1 MKVVL
6 ESLQMLLCWLTL
18 MLVFSCS
25 VIWDDLIDSL
35 NNANWIQEEPKK
47 VCFNYDLFLNLEGNP
62 PVNHLRCE
70 KLTFNNPTRDFRR
83 KLVKAGGVSAALWEM
98 ELFVAQFSQ
107 ENCPFLV
114 NVLLF
119 FIHSVHIRSWW
130 SQRGQRW
137 SPDPARITPCF
148 QPSHSLLFLTLRRA
162 RLHKDQR
169 FEK

>member
-1 MKVVL
+1 
-6 ESLQMLLCWLTL
+6 

-25 VIWDDLIDSL
+25 VIWEDLMESL
-35 NNANWIQEEPKK
+35 NNANVIQEEPKK

-98 ELFVAQFSQ
+98 ELFVACLSQ
-107 ENCPFLV
+107 DIFLILV
-114 NVLLF
+114 NVLLSF
-119 FIHSVHIRSWW
+119 VHSYIRSWW

-137 SPDPARITPCF
+137 SRDPAQITPCF
-148 QPSHSLLFLTLRRA
+148 QPSHSLPFLTLRRA
-162 RLHKDQR
+162 RPHKDQR
-169 FEK
+169 SEQSF